1 MTGWILAAVAAALAL
16 AAGAYRAGA
25 AGRRAS
31 WRRHAVPP
39 GDVPDGEAAEREAVL
54 ASLARRLQTLVHQ
67 EIRLVASLAAR
78 AEDPEL
84 RKGLLAIDHVATRM
98 RRQTESLAVVGGAV
112 PPRQWSGPVPVH
124 ELLRAAVAEVEH
136 YPRVRIA
143 PPVPGA
149 VRPVAAGDIIHLV
162 AELIDNATRFSPPQA
177 RTVLRAEVVRAGLAV
192 EDRGPG
198 LPPPDRQRLNALLA
212 APEGQASGLLDG
224 GRVGLFVVAS
234 LARRHGIRVELNTS
248 IYGGTQAVVVLPPEL
263 AGTVEPADAPAARPA
278 ALPGPAAPRPAVPPQ
293 PSAPQPSSPQPA
305 RHQPSSQQQ
314 SPPEPPPLPSP
325 QPASSEQPAYPQPA
339 SSEEPASPLPA
350 SPRAPA
356 SRQPALPRRLPSS
369 HLAPQLRSR
378 PAPAATARPDVSL
391 LQSVLDGLHR
401 QL

>member
-25 AGRRAS
+25 AGRRAPG
-31 WRRHAVPP
+31 RARGVPP
-39 GDVPDGEAAEREAVL
+39 GDAPAGEAAEREAVL
-54 ASLARRLQTLVHQ
+54 VSLARRLHSLVHQ

-78 AEDPEL
+78 VEDPEL

-98 RRQTESLAVVGGAV
+98 RHQTESLAIVGGAV
-112 PPRQWSGPVPVH
+112 PPRQWSGPAPVQ

-149 VRPVAAGDIIHLV
+149 VRPAAAGDIIHLV

-192 EDRGPG
+192 EVEDRGPG
-198 LPPPDRQRLNALLA
+198 LPPPERQRLNALLA

-248 IYGGTQAVVVLPPEL
+248 VYGGTQAVVVLPPEL

-278 ALPGPAAPRPAVPPQ
+278 ALLGPAAPRPAVPPQ
-293 PSAPQPSSPQPA
+293 PS
-305 RHQPSSQQQ
+305 
-314 SPPEPPPLPSP
+314 
-325 QPASSEQPAYPQPA
+325 
-339 SSEEPASPLPA
+339 
-350 SPRAPA
+350 
-356 SRQPALPRRLPSS
+356 
-369 HLAPQLRSR
+369 
-378 PAPAATARPDVSL
+378 
-391 LQSVLDGLHR
+391 
-401 QL
+401 